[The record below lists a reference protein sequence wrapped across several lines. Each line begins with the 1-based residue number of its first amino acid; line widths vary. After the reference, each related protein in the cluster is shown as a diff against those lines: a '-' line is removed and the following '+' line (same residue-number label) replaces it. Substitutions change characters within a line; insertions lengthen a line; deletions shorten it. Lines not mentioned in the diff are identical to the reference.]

1 MHPWLPSPL
10 FKASIKHEEYSG
22 ILNYNPDRRAFS
34 KGDLAIK
41 IRGKN
46 LVAALWR
53 RRYGIVGCL
62 GNA

>member
-34 KGDLAIK
+34 KGDLAVNYHVLK
-41 IRGKN
+41 A
-46 LVAALWR
+46 VACA
-53 RRYGIVGCL
+53 
-62 GNA
+62 